1 MVNVDIKG
9 SMPLLPMEFPF
20 IAHVLQTMS
29 QHPEFAEEQQ
39 PFLCSGLRVS
49 RSCINED
56 GEIEETEQMPFPYDR
71 FINIVKKAMETQI
84 VISITSDAG
93 SRITKEV
100 PLFPVMLIDIP
111 IVHDAGIVLT
121 QVPEFEMKCEGPNL
135 GFAFHGSLY
144 EFVQQDADEKAEASE
159 NELE

>member
-9 SMPLLPMEFPF
+9 SMPLLHMEIPF
-20 IAHVLQTMS
+20 IAHMLQTMS
-29 QHPEFAEEQQ
+29 QHPEFTEERQ
-39 PFLCSGLRVS
+39 PLLCSGLRVS

-56 GEIEETEQMPFPYDR
+56 GEIEETEQMPFPHDK
-71 FINIVKKAMETQI
+71 FIHIVKKAMETQI

-93 SRITKEV
+93 SRVTKEV

-111 IVHDAGIVLT
+111 IAHDAGIVLT
-121 QVPEFEMKCEGPNL
+121 QVPEFEMRFEGSNL

-144 EFVQQDADEKAEASE
+144 EFVKQDADEKAKASE
-159 NELE
+159 NEPE